1 MSQQLLKRRGAIV
14 SVSAVVVIAVGA
26 FTGALLKTEQEK
38 TAQVRKVQTESVEDR
53 IER

>member
-1 MSQQLLKRRGAIV
+1 MSQLLKRRGAIV

-38 TAQVRKVQTESVEDR
+38 TAEVRKVQTESVEGR